1 MKTKL
6 LKKIFSKKAMV
17 MVLAGVTVASS
28 LTPAMAAETTRGT
41 VTSKVV
47 SQSINSYNQY
57 VYDGN
62 KTDFTLSGRL
72 LPAAKGW
79 GYIENGKVNTSKSGL
94 FPSSNGWFIVRNGWV
109 DFNTTGLKWLNGDN
123 YYSFNAGKVVFTDNG
138 IAMNLKGN
146 SSWWYVKD
154 GKIDKSFSGFAPN
167 QNGIW
172 RIDKGQVNFSY
183 GGIWH
188 DENSVFSENKAYM
201 YFKDG
206 KFDVTA
212 NTVAKNEN
220 GWWKITNG
228 QVDFNFNG
236 LAKNDNGWWYIQG
249 GRVPG
254 ISDVTGQSTFNG
266 AVENDKGIWYV
277 SGSKV
282 DFGFNGNAY
291 GFHFN
296 GGKAV

>member
-1 MKTKL
+1 
-6 LKKIFSKKAMV
+6 
-17 MVLAGVTVASS
+17 
-28 LTPAMAAETTRGT
+28 
-41 VTSKVV
+41 
-47 SQSINSYNQY
+47 
-57 VYDGN
+57 
-62 KTDFTLSGRL
+62 
-72 LPAAKGW
+72 
-79 GYIENGKVNTSKSGL
+79 
-94 FPSSNGWFIVRNGWV
+94 
-109 DFNTTGLKWLNGDN
+109 
-123 YYSFNAGKVVFTDNG
+123 
-138 IAMNLKGN
+138 
-146 SSWWYVKD
+146 
-154 GKIDKSFSGFAPN
+154 
-167 QNGIW
+167 
-172 RIDKGQVNFSY
+172 
-183 GGIWH
+183 
-188 DENSVFSENKAYM
+188 M

-236 LAKNDNGWWYIQG
+236 LAKNDNGWWYIRG

-254 ISDVTGQSTFNG
+254 ISDATGQSTFNG